1 MLISVVVRGDR
12 LRTSVSTQSS
22 SKKYIFV
29 KRDVLY
35 DHRPTFHLIH
45 RYCRLLGASSEGPT
59 QLHAPNTISLLSR
72 RGWPRPRAAGHMNIG
87 ESSKHWPKTPPWSRG
102 RAAAP
107 ASFPSAKPFGLCST
121 SARSPRDRTPGVRC
135 HGAENV
141 GHGVRVSSAASVF
154 TLLSIHPH
162 TLLPVPVL
170 LLRLCGDR
178 DRHPQLRRRRQ
189 PEGQVRAKLTN
200 AHLAALPLPLPLP
213 LALFYLTVAL
223 VYIPSLGLSCASMVW
238 CRHWIVSTIAPPRS
252 SSVHHRTDP
261 PYTSIALAREQ
272 VR

>member
-1 MLISVVVRGDR
+1 MAAAAVLISVVVRGDR

-107 ASFPSAKPFGLCST
+107 ASFPSAVMVQKTSGMVSA
-121 SARSPRDRTPGVRC
+121 SARLLRYSPCSAYIHIPFCRSRC
-135 HGAENV
+135 FYCDFPVHVV
-141 GHGVRVSSAASVF
+141 GDQGPSGSAAEAYGNP
-154 TLLSIHPH
+154 I
-162 TLLPVPVL
+162 
-170 LLRLCGDR
+170 LLR
-178 DRHPQLRRRRQ
+178 
-189 PEGQVRAKLTN
+189 
-200 AHLAALPLPLPLP
+200 
-213 LALFYLTVAL
+213 
-223 VYIPSLGLSCASMVW
+223 S
-238 CRHWIVSTIAPPRS
+238 
-252 SSVHHRTDP
+252 
-261 PYTSIALAREQ
+261 
-272 VR
+272 